1 MKSLA
6 DHLGVSVR
14 PDEVHPQEPSDEEL
28 LSMSV
33 RDFARGILRSRDY
46 RRSIIQRVV
55 LGNLPPAVEV
65 LLYHYAEG
73 KPVDKLE
80 VSAPTLDAMSS
91 SDLEQRALHLAAL
104 ASDLRRREDEAA
116 AQQDPPVQD
125 PGAASVH

>member
-1 MKSLA
+1 VKSLA

-14 PDEVHPQEPSDEEL
+14 PDEIHPQEPSDEEL

-46 RRSIIQRVV
+46 RRSIIHRVT

-73 KPVDKLE
+73 KPVDKIEVTTPEMEQLTSEQLE
-80 VSAPTLDAMSS
+80 ARAM
-91 SDLEQRALHLAAL
+91 QLAVL
-104 ASDLRRREDEAA
+104 ARDLRAREEAPA
-116 AQQDPPVQD
+116 EP
-125 PGAASVH
+125 ASEPSPAGVAVH

>member
-55 LGNLPPAVEV
+55 LGELPPAVEV

-80 VSAPTLDAMSS
+80 VTTPNVERLTSAE
-91 SDLEQRALHLAAL
+91 LESRALHLATL
-104 ASDLRRREDEAA
+104 ARELRAQETPAEPEAA
-116 AQQDPPVQD
+116 PEA
-125 PGAASVH
+125 GAPAVH